1 MKPVMAFVTLTC
13 LTSSMAF
20 AQLVEHRGIWL
31 HPPQFKTPELCDQFV
46 KRMVSARIN
55 VAYPLVWYWGGR
67 AYYRSEISPMA
78 EEVPEGFDPLGYLI
92 EQCHKNGIQVHAWFV
107 NGEYG
112 RSNLSHVF
120 SKHPDWRLMP
130 QPGEYAWWYDL
141 GKPEVREFEAS
152 VMLEVLKR
160 YDVDGLHFD
169 YIRYPGRFFCFCEHC
184 TNEFKQLYGYDIR
197 RLSGEKFPLS
207 LAMSANPLDKPTTA
221 RVLVRVADGPP
232 AVAINELGKGQVL
245 LLNWH
250 AENNRPPAVNILL
263 KRFLEVRGVSFGS
276 RVFLFTPE
284 LTIAKYG
291 RESLARTSDW
301 LRALGYKPE
310 VIDEKRLTNLKPSQ
324 VVFLVTGYMT
334 PDDVAEQLVKFV
346 EAGGSV
352 VVIDGPVFSIGKP
365 SLQKLIGFSS
375 TAPYFSGIRALI
387 PIAES
392 DLIPV
397 GGEAISAEELER
409 INLAWEKYRKDGV
422 SELVKMLYERAKA
435 IKPNVAISAAVFY
448 RLASADAVFQDWS
461 RWLHEGF
468 IDYVLPMAYVMDE
481 RALSDALEEY
491 KSIDPKLERIIPGL
505 SLYMRDEKGVRARP
519 PELVLKQVEICKSA
533 GAKGVNFFALTY
545 LSDEIIL
552 ALSEGPFREPAK
564 PYIPLTK
571 GGGAK

>member
-1 MKPVMAFVTLTC
+1 
-13 LTSSMAF
+13 
-20 AQLVEHRGIWL
+20 
-31 HPPQFKTPELCDQFV
+31 
-46 KRMVSARIN
+46 
-55 VAYPLVWYWGGR
+55 
-67 AYYRSEISPMA
+67 
-78 EEVPEGFDPLGYLI
+78 
-92 EQCHKNGIQVHAWFV
+92 
-107 NGEYG
+107 
-112 RSNLSHVF
+112 
-120 SKHPDWRLMP
+120 
-130 QPGEYAWWYDL
+130 
-141 GKPEVREFEAS
+141 
-152 VMLEVLKR
+152 
-160 YDVDGLHFD
+160 
-169 YIRYPGRFFCFCEHC
+169 
-184 TNEFKQLYGYDIR
+184 
-197 RLSGEKFPLS
+197 
-207 LAMSANPLDKPTTA
+207 
-221 RVLVRVADGPP
+221 
-232 AVAINELGKGQVL
+232 
-245 LLNWH
+245 
-250 AENNRPPAVNILL
+250 
-263 KRFLEVRGVSFGS
+263 VRGVSFGS
-276 RVFLFTPE
+276 RIFLFTPE

-461 RWLHEGF
+461 RWLREGF

-491 KSIDPKLERIIPGL
+491 KSIDPKLEQIIPGL
-505 SLYMRDEKGVRARP
+505 SLYMRDEKGVRVRP
-519 PELVLKQVEICKSA
+519 PELVLRQVEICKSA